1 MDAIITAGGIPL
13 PEDRLYS
20 ETRGHSKALL
30 DIAGKPMIQWVLDA
44 LSAAKSVDKIIIV
57 GLTDKT
63 RLVCSKPIH
72 YVPNRGKILD
82 NLRAGAEKSL
92 ELGRQH
98 KHALFVSSD
107 IPAVRAE
114 MVDWVITAAMQSDDD
129 IYYNVIPREVM
140 EKRFPD
146 SHRTYVHLKDMQI
159 TGGGMNVACIRTV
172 LKKGEAGLLESIFD
186 SRKSPL
192 KQASLVGFGTLFL
205 LLFRQLTL
213 EELATRTL
221 THLGLTG
228 RAIVCPYAEVGM
240 DVDKPGQLE
249 ILRKDLKKQ
258 QKKAEKKKGK

>member
-1 MDAIITAGGIPL
+1 MDAIVTAGGIPL

-44 LSAAKSVDKIIIV
+44 LSAAKSVDNIIVV

-63 RLVCSKPIH
+63 QLVCSKPVH
-72 YVPNRGKILD
+72 YVPSRGKILD

-92 ELGRQH
+92 ELGKQH
-98 KHALFVSSD
+98 KHVLFVSSD
-107 IPAVRAE
+107 IPAISAE
-114 MVDWVITAAMQSDDD
+114 MVDWVISAAMQSDGDV
-129 IYYNVIPREVM
+129 YYNVITRQAM

-146 SHRTYVHLKDMQI
+146 SHRTYVHLKDMEV
-159 TGGGMNVACIRTV
+159 TGGDMNVARTKTV
-172 LKKGEAGLLESIFD
+172 TQKGEDGFLESIFD
-186 SRKSPL
+186 SRKNPL

-205 LLFRQLTL
+205 LLFRRLTL
-213 EELATRTL
+213 EELAARTL
-221 THLGLTG
+221 TRLGLTG
-228 RAIVCPYAEVGM
+228 RVIVCPYAEVGM